1 MDARLKRLFGN
12 TVIFTV
18 GKFVSKLLVF
28 FMMPLYT
35 ACLSEAQYSTADL
48 ITQLANLLIPL
59 ACLGISEGIF
69 RNAAAK
75 EGDKQAFFSSGIAIL
90 GISTAVFLLLSPL
103 ILLLE
108 YFASYVWL
116 IVIFVLCSNFHS
128 VCAQYVCAIGRT
140 KTFAVQGIL
149 NTALNIAFNLLF
161 LLAFGMKVEGY
172 VLSVVCADFVTT
184 LVLIVY
190 CRLWNVFSFKKISR
204 SLMGELLRFSLPLI
218 PTTVFW
224 WITGVSDRYLVARM
238 RSDTENGLYAA
249 AYKIPTLLT
258 YVVSVFNEAWR
269 LSAVRESD
277 DPDACADFFSKV
289 FRYYVAIV
297 FVGGAALIAFAKVC
311 SILLFA
317 DSYYEAW
324 LYVPILVLATVFT
337 SFDSFLA
344 TAYFTKKKTMVSFY
358 TSMLGAVVNIV
369 LNLLWIPSWGAVGAS
384 VATFVSYFVVFV
396 ARAATMHRYIRFN
409 LQIPKIAINTALL
422 IGMVVL
428 MMLEVHLWM
437 LWIGLLCVAVLAL
450 NAKSLIGMLHVVPG
464 MLKGKFGRSGS

>member
-75 EGDKQAFFSSGIAIL
+75 EGDKQAFFSSGVAIL
-90 GISTAVFLLLSPL
+90 GFSTLGFLVLSPL
-103 ILLLE
+103 LLLLE
-108 YFASYVWL
+108 YFAPYLWL
-116 IVIFVLCSNFHS
+116 IVLFVLCSNFHS
-128 VCAQYVCAIGRT
+128 VCAQYVCAIGKT
-140 KTFAVQGIL
+140 KTFAAQGIL
-149 NTALNIAFNLLF
+149 NTALNIGFNLLF
-161 LLAFGMKVEGY
+161 LLGFGMKIEGY

-184 LVLIVY
+184 LVLIFT
-190 CRLWNVFSFKKISR
+190 CRLWRAFSVKKISR
-204 SLMGELLRFSLPLI
+204 SIMGELLRFSLPLI

-238 RSDTENGLYAA
+238 RSDAENGLYAA

-258 YVVSVFNEAWR
+258 YMVSVFNEAWR
-269 LSAVRESD
+269 LSAVKESD
-277 DPDACADFFSKV
+277 DEGECAAFFTKV

-297 FVGGAALIAFAKVC
+297 FVGGAFLIAFSKVA
-311 SILLFA
+311 SVVLFA

-324 LYVPILVLATVFT
+324 LYVPILVVATVFT

-358 TSMLGAVVNIV
+358 TSMVGAVLNIV
-369 LNLLWIPSWGAVGAS
+369 LNLFWIPSWGAIGAS
-384 VATFVSYFVVFV
+384 IATLVSYFAVFV
-396 ARAATMHRYIRFN
+396 LRAATMHKYIRFN
-409 LQIPKIAINTALL
+409 LQIPKIVVNTVLL
-422 IGMVVL
+422 CGMVAI
-428 MMLEVHLWM
+428 MMLEPSLWM
-437 LWIGLLCVAVLAL
+437 LWIGIATAVVVGVNAPAL
-450 NAKSLIGMLHVVPG
+450 FSMLKMLPE
-464 MLKGKFGRSGS
+464 MLKGRLGR

>member
-1 MDARLKRLFGN
+1 MDVRLKRLFGN

-59 ACLGISEGIF
+59 ACLGINEGIF

-75 EGDKQAFFSSGIAIL
+75 EGDKEAFFSSGVAIL
-90 GISTAVFLLLSPL
+90 GFSTLGFLVLSPL
-103 ILLLE
+103 LLLLE

-116 IVIFVLCSNFHS
+116 IVVFVLCSNFHS
-128 VCAQYVCAIGRT
+128 VCAQYVCAIGKT
-140 KTFAVQGIL
+140 KTFAAQGIL

-161 LLAFGMKVEGY
+161 LLGFGMKIEGY

-184 LVLIVY
+184 LVLILT
-190 CRLWNVFSFKKISR
+190 CRLWRSFSVKKISKP
-204 SLMGELLRFSLPLI
+204 LMGEMLRFSLPLI

-238 RSDTENGLYAA
+238 RSDAENGLYAA

-258 YVVSVFNEAWR
+258 YMVSVFNEAWR
-269 LSAVRESD
+269 LSAVKESND
-277 DPDACADFFSKV
+277 EGECAAFFGKV
-289 FRYYVAIV
+289 FRYYVAVV
-297 FVGGAALIAFAKVC
+297 FVGGAFLIAFAKVC
-311 SILLFA
+311 SIVLFA

-324 LYVPILVLATVFT
+324 LYVPILVVATVFT
-337 SFDSFLA
+337 SFDTFLA

-358 TSMLGAVVNIV
+358 TSMLGAVLNIA

-384 VATFVSYFVVFV
+384 LATFISYFAVFV
-396 ARAATMHRYIRFN
+396 LRAATMHRYIRFN
-409 LQIPKIAINTALL
+409 LQIPKITVNTVLL
-422 IGMVVL
+422 AGMVVI
-428 MMLEVHLWM
+428 MMLQPTMWM
-437 LWIGLLCVAVLAL
+437 LWIGICTAAVTAWNAPAL
-450 NAKSLIGMLHVVPG
+450 FS
-464 MLKGKFGRSGS
+464 MLKMLPEMVKGRLKR

>member
-1 MDARLKRLFGN
+1 MDIRIKKLFGN
-12 TVIFTV
+12 TMIFTV
-18 GKFVSKLLVF
+18 GKFISKLLVF

-59 ACLGISEGIF
+59 ACLGISDGIF

-75 EGDKQAFFSSGIAIL
+75 EGDKQAFFSSGVAIL
-90 GISTAVFLLLSPL
+90 AISTAGFLLLSPL
-103 ILLLE
+103 MLLLD
-108 YFASYVWL
+108 YFSSYVWL

-149 NTALNIAFNLLF
+149 NTALNIGFNLLF
-161 LLAFGMKVEGY
+161 LLGFGMKIEGY

-184 LVLIVY
+184 LVLIAF
-190 CRLWNVFSFKKISR
+190 CRLWQAFSFKKISWKI
-204 SLMGELLRFSLPLI
+204 MGEMLRFSLPLI

-238 RSDTENGLYAA
+238 RSDAENGLYAA

-258 YVVSVFNEAWR
+258 YMVSVFNEAWR
-269 LSAVRESD
+269 LSAVKESD
-277 DPDACADFFSKV
+277 DPESCAEFFGKV

-297 FVGGAALIAFAKVC
+297 FVGGALLIAFAKVC
-311 SILLFA
+311 STVLFA
-317 DSYYEAW
+317 DSYYQAW

-358 TSMLGAVVNIV
+358 TSMLGAVLNVM
-369 LNLLWIPSWGAVGAS
+369 LNLIWIPTWGAVGAS
-384 VATFVSYFVVFV
+384 LATFISYFVVFV

-409 LQIPKIAINTALL
+409 LQIPAIAVNTVLL
-422 IGMVVL
+422 AGMVVL

-437 LWIGLLCVAVLAL
+437 LWIGLLCAAVLAW
-450 NAKSLIGMLHVVPG
+450 NAPAMLG
-464 MLKGKFGRSGS
+464 MLKAVPDMIRGRLKS

>member
-12 TVIFTV
+12 TMVFTA
-18 GKFVSKLLVF
+18 GKFISKLLVF
-28 FMMPLYT
+28 LMMPLYT

-90 GISTAVFLLLSPL
+90 GISTAAFLLLSPL
-103 ILLLE
+103 LLLLE
-108 YFASYVWL
+108 YFAPYLWL
-116 IVIFVLCSNFHS
+116 IILFVLCSNFHS
-128 VCAQYVCAIGRT
+128 VCAQYVCAIGKT
-140 KTFAVQGIL
+140 KTFAAQGIL

-161 LLAFGMKVEGY
+161 LLGFGMKIEGY

-184 LVLIVY
+184 LVLIVF
-190 CRLWNVFSFKKISR
+190 CRLWKAFSLKKISR
-204 SLMGELLRFSLPLI
+204 KLMGEMLRFSLPLI

-224 WITGVSDRYLVARM
+224 WITGVSDRYLVAGM

-258 YVVSVFNEAWR
+258 YMVSVFNEAWR

-277 DPDACADFFSKV
+277 DADSCADFFGKV

-297 FVGGAALIAFAKVC
+297 FVGGAFLIAFAKVG

-317 DSYYEAW
+317 DSYYDAW

-344 TAYFTKKKTMVSFY
+344 SAYFTKKKTMASFY
-358 TSMLGAVVNIV
+358 TSMVGAVLNII
-369 LNLLWIPSWGAVGAS
+369 LNLIWIPAWGAVGAS
-384 VATFVSYFVVFV
+384 VATLISYFVVFV
-396 ARAATMHRYIRFN
+396 LRAATMHRYIRFN
-409 LQIPKIAINTALL
+409 LQIPRIAINTVLL
-422 IGMVVL
+422 VGMVVI
-428 MMLEVHLWM
+428 MMLELPLWM
-437 LWIGLLCVAVLAL
+437 LWIGLLCAAVVGL
-450 NAKSLIGMLHVVPG
+450 NAPALISMLRMVPDMIKGRLKS
-464 MLKGKFGRSGS
+464 

>member
-1 MDARLKRLFGN
+1 MDARIKRLFGN

-18 GKFVSKLLVF
+18 GKFVSKMLVF
-28 FMMPLYT
+28 LMMPLYT

-59 ACLGISEGIF
+59 ACLGIAEGLF

-75 EGDKQAFFSSGIAIL
+75 EGDKEAFFSSGMAIL
-90 GISTAVFLLLSPL
+90 AISSAGFLLLSPL
-103 ILLLE
+103 LLLLE

-140 KTFAVQGIL
+140 KTFAFQGIL
-149 NTALNIAFNLLF
+149 NTALNIGFNLLF
-161 LLAFGMKVEGY
+161 LLGFGMKIEGY

-190 CRLWNVFSFKKISR
+190 CRLWRAFSFKKISR
-204 SLMGELLRFSLPLI
+204 KIMGEMLRFSLPLI

-238 RSDTENGLYAA
+238 RSDAENGLYAA

-258 YVVSVFNEAWR
+258 YMVSVFNEAWR
-269 LSAVRESD
+269 LSAVKESD
-277 DPDACADFFSKV
+277 DPDACADFFGKV

-297 FVGGAALIAFAKVC
+297 FVGGAGLIAFAKVA
-311 SILLFA
+311 SVLLFA
-317 DSYYEAW
+317 DSYYQAW

-358 TSMLGAVVNIV
+358 TSMVGAILNVV
-369 LNLLWIPSWGAVGAS
+369 LNLIWIPSWGAVGAS
-384 VATFVSYFVVFV
+384 VATFVSYFAVFIL
-396 ARAATMHRYIRFN
+396 RAATMHRFIRFN
-409 LQIPKIAINTALL
+409 LQIPRIAINTVLL
-422 IGMVVL
+422 GGMTAI
-428 MMLEVHLWM
+428 MMIEPYLWQ
-437 LWIGLLCVAVLAL
+437 LYIGLLAATVVGL
-450 NAKSLIGMLHVVPG
+450 NAPALLSMLKMLPE
-464 MLKGKFGRSGS
+464 MLKGRLKR

>member
-12 TVIFTV
+12 TMVFTA
-18 GKFVSKLLVF
+18 GKFISKLLVF
-28 FMMPLYT
+28 LMMPLYT

-90 GISTAVFLLLSPL
+90 GISTAAFLLLSPL
-103 ILLLE
+103 LLLLE
-108 YFASYVWL
+108 YFASYLWL
-116 IVIFVLCSNFHS
+116 IILFVLCSNFHS
-128 VCAQYVCAIGRT
+128 VCAQYVCAIGKT
-140 KTFAVQGIL
+140 KTFAAQGIL

-161 LLAFGMKVEGY
+161 LLGFGMKIEGY

-184 LVLIVY
+184 LVLIVF
-190 CRLWNVFSFKKISR
+190 CRLWKAFSLKKISR
-204 SLMGELLRFSLPLI
+204 KLMGEMLRFSLPLI

-258 YVVSVFNEAWR
+258 YMVSVFNEAWR

-277 DPDACADFFSKV
+277 DADSCADFFGKV

-297 FVGGAALIAFAKVC
+297 FVGGAFLIAFAKVG

-317 DSYYEAW
+317 DSYYDAW
-324 LYVPILVLATVFT
+324 MP
-337 SFDSFLA
+337 
-344 TAYFTKKKTMVSFY
+344 
-358 TSMLGAVVNIV
+358 NI
-369 LNLLWIPSWGAVGAS
+369 
-384 VATFVSYFVVFV
+384 T
-396 ARAATMHRYIRFN
+396 
-409 LQIPKIAINTALL
+409 
-422 IGMVVL
+422 
-428 MMLEVHLWM
+428 
-437 LWIGLLCVAVLAL
+437 
-450 NAKSLIGMLHVVPG
+450 
-464 MLKGKFGRSGS
+464 

>member
-12 TVIFTV
+12 TMIFTA
-18 GKFVSKLLVF
+18 GKFISKLLVF

-75 EGDKQAFFSSGIAIL
+75 EGDKEAFFSSGVAIL
-90 GISTAVFLLLSPL
+90 GISTVGFLLLSPL
-103 ILLLE
+103 LLLLE
-108 YFASYVWL
+108 YFAPYLWL
-116 IVIFVLCSNFHS
+116 IVLFVLCSNLHS

-161 LLAFGMKVEGY
+161 LLGFGMKIEGY

-190 CRLWNVFSFKKISR
+190 CRLWRAFSVHKISR
-204 SLMGELLRFSLPLI
+204 SLMSELLRFSLPLI

-258 YVVSVFNEAWR
+258 YMVSVFNEAWR
-269 LSAVRESD
+269 LSAVKESD

-289 FRYYVAIV
+289 FRYYVAVV
-297 FVGGAALIAFAKVC
+297 FVGGAFLVAFAKVC
-311 SILLFA
+311 SIILFA

-324 LYVPILVLATVFT
+324 LYVPILVIATVFT

-358 TSMLGAVVNIV
+358 TSMAGAVINIV
-369 LNLLWIPSWGAVGAS
+369 LNLIWIPTWGAVGAS
-384 VATFVSYFVVFV
+384 LATFVSYFAVFV
-396 ARAATMHRYIRFN
+396 LRAATMHYFIRFN
-409 LQIPKIAINTALL
+409 LQIPKITFNTVLL
-422 IGMVVL
+422 GGMVVI
-428 MMLEVHLWM
+428 MMAEPPLWM
-437 LWIGLLCVAVLAL
+437 LWIGLCTSVVVGMNAPAL
-450 NAKSLIGMLHVVPG
+450 LS
-464 MLKGKFGRSGS
+464 MLKMLPEMVKGRLGR

>member
-1 MDARLKRLFGN
+1 MDARIKRLFGN

-18 GKFVSKLLVF
+18 GKFVSKMLVF

-59 ACLGISEGIF
+59 ACLGIAEGLF

-75 EGDKQAFFSSGIAIL
+75 EGDKEAFFSSGMAIL
-90 GISTAVFLLLSPL
+90 AISSAGFLLLSPL
-103 ILLLE
+103 LLLLE

-140 KTFAVQGIL
+140 KTFAVQGIV
-149 NTALNIAFNLLF
+149 NTALNIGFNLLF
-161 LLAFGMKVEGY
+161 LLGFGMKIEGY

-190 CRLWNVFSFKKISR
+190 CRLWRAFSVKKISR
-204 SLMGELLRFSLPLI
+204 KIMGEMLRFSLPLI

-238 RSDTENGLYAA
+238 RSDAENGLYAA

-269 LSAVRESD
+269 LSAVKESD
-277 DPDACADFFSKV
+277 DPDACAEFFGKV

-297 FVGGAALIAFAKVC
+297 FVGGAALIAFAKVA
-311 SILLFA
+311 SVVLFA
-317 DSYYEAW
+317 DSYFEAW
-324 LYVPILVLATVFT
+324 LYVPVLVLATVFT

-358 TSMLGAVVNIV
+358 TSMLGAVLNVV
-369 LNLLWIPSWGAVGAS
+369 LNLIWIPSWGAVGAS
-384 VATFVSYFVVFV
+384 VATLISYFAVFV
-396 ARAATMHRYIRFN
+396 LRAATMHRYIRFN
-409 LQIPKIAINTALL
+409 LQIPRIAINTVLL
-422 IGMVVL
+422 
-428 MMLEVHLWM
+428 
-437 LWIGLLCVAVLAL
+437 
-450 NAKSLIGMLHVVPG
+450 
-464 MLKGKFGRSGS
+464 

>member
-1 MDARLKRLFGN
+1 MDTRIKRLLGN
-12 TVIFTV
+12 TVIFTA
-18 GKFVSKLLVF
+18 GKFISKLLVF
-28 FMMPLYT
+28 LMMPLYT

-90 GISTAVFLLLSPL
+90 AVSSAVFLLLSPL
-103 ILLLE
+103 LLLLE
-108 YFASYVWL
+108 YFAPYLWL
-116 IVIFVLCSNFHS
+116 IVLFVLCSNFHS
-128 VCAQYVCAIGRT
+128 VCAQYVCAIGKT

-149 NTALNIAFNLLF
+149 NTILNIGFNILF
-161 LLAFGMKVEGY
+161 LLGLGMKIEGY

-190 CRLWNVFSFKKISR
+190 CKLWRAFSFHKISR
-204 SLMGELLRFSLPLI
+204 TLVWDLLRFSLPLI

-258 YVVSVFNEAWR
+258 YMVSVFNEAWR

-277 DPDACADFFSKV
+277 DSNACADFFSKV

-297 FVGGAALIAFAKVC
+297 FVGGAFLIAFAKVC
-311 SILLFA
+311 AVILFA
-317 DSYYEAW
+317 DSYYGAW
-324 LYVPILVLATVFT
+324 LYVPILVVATVFT

-358 TSMLGAVVNIV
+358 TSMLGAVVNVI
-369 LNLLWIPSWGAVGAS
+369 LNLIWIPSWGAVGAS
-384 VATFVSYFVVFV
+384 LATFISYFAVFV
-396 ARAATMHRYIRFN
+396 LRAATMHRYICFN
-409 LQIPKIAINTALL
+409 LQVPKIVINTLL
-422 IGMVVL
+422 LAGMVVL
-428 MMLEVHLWM
+428 MMLEPPMWI
-437 LWIGLLCVAVLAL
+437 LWISLSTVVVIVV
-450 NAKSLIGMLHVVPG
+450 NAPAMLS
-464 MLKGKFGRSGS
+464 MLKILPAMVKGRLKG

>member
-12 TVIFTV
+12 TMVFTA
-18 GKFVSKLLVF
+18 GKFISKLLVF
-28 FMMPLYT
+28 LMMPLYT

-90 GISTAVFLLLSPL
+90 GISTAAFLLLSPL
-103 ILLLE
+103 LLLLE
-108 YFASYVWL
+108 YFAPYLWL
-116 IVIFVLCSNFHS
+116 IILFVLCSNFHS
-128 VCAQYVCAIGRT
+128 VCAQYVCAIGKT
-140 KTFAVQGIL
+140 KTFAAQGIL

-161 LLAFGMKVEGY
+161 LLGFGMKIEGY

-184 LVLIVY
+184 LVLIVF
-190 CRLWNVFSFKKISR
+190 CRLRKAFSLKKISR
-204 SLMGELLRFSLPLI
+204 KLMGEMLRFSLPLI

-258 YVVSVFNEAWR
+258 YMVSVFNEAWR

-277 DPDACADFFSKV
+277 DADSCADFFGKV

-297 FVGGAALIAFAKVC
+297 FVGGAFLIAFAKVG

-317 DSYYEAW
+317 DSYYDAW

-344 TAYFTKKKTMVSFY
+344 SAYFTKKKTMASFY
-358 TSMLGAVVNIV
+358 TSMVGAVLNII
-369 LNLLWIPSWGAVGAS
+369 LNLIWIPAWGAVGAS
-384 VATFVSYFVVFV
+384 VATLISYFVVFV
-396 ARAATMHRYIRFN
+396 LRAATMHRYIRFN
-409 LQIPKIAINTALL
+409 LQIPRIAINTVLL
-422 IGMVVL
+422 ACMVVI
-428 MMLEVHLWM
+428 MMLELPLWM
-437 LWIGLLCVAVLAL
+437 LWIGLLCVAVVGL
-450 NAKSLIGMLHVVPG
+450 NAPALISMLRMVPDMIKGRLKS
-464 MLKGKFGRSGS
+464 

>member
-1 MDARLKRLFGN
+1 MDARIKRLFGN

-18 GKFVSKLLVF
+18 GKFVSKMLVF

-59 ACLGISEGIF
+59 ACLGIAEGLF

-75 EGDKQAFFSSGIAIL
+75 EGDKEAFFSSGMAIL
-90 GISTAVFLLLSPL
+90 AISSAGFLLLSPL
-103 ILLLE
+103 LLLLE

-140 KTFAVQGIL
+140 KTFAVQGIV
-149 NTALNIAFNLLF
+149 NTALNIGFNLLF
-161 LLAFGMKVEGY
+161 LLGFDMKIEGY

-190 CRLWNVFSFKKISR
+190 CRLWRAFSVKKISR
-204 SLMGELLRFSLPLI
+204 KIMGEMLRFSLPLI

-238 RSDTENGLYAA
+238 RSDAENGLYAA

-269 LSAVRESD
+269 LSAVKESD
-277 DPDACADFFSKV
+277 DPDACAEFFGKV

-297 FVGGAALIAFAKVC
+297 FVGGAALIAFAKVA
-311 SILLFA
+311 SVILFA
-317 DSYYEAW
+317 DSYFGAW
-324 LYVPILVLATVFT
+324 LYVPVLVLATVFT

-358 TSMLGAVVNIV
+358 TSMLGAVLNVV
-369 LNLLWIPSWGAVGAS
+369 LNLIWIPSWGAVGAS
-384 VATFVSYFVVFV
+384 VATLISYFAVFV
-396 ARAATMHRYIRFN
+396 LRAATMHRYIRFN
-409 LQIPKIAINTALL
+409 LQIPRIAINTVLLGGMTVIMMTEPHLWQLYVGLLAAAVTGLNAPALL
-422 IGMVVL
+422 S
-428 MMLEVHLWM
+428 MLKM
-437 LWIGLLCVAVLAL
+437 L
-450 NAKSLIGMLHVVPG
+450 PE
-464 MLKGKFGRSGS
+464 MLKGRMKR